1 MSPGG
6 SAPRVPR
13 PVVVVGDANVDLVL
27 RGDVVPRFGQVEQL
41 ADSGDL
47 VLGGSASIAASGIA
61 RLGVPTSL
69 VARVGADTF
78 GTFTLEALRRHGVD
92 VESVEVADAE
102 PTGLS
107 VILSTPADRAILT
120 VPGTIPT
127 LTGERVTEVLD
138 ARADRPGLLHVA
150 SYFLQPGLARALPGV
165 LARAREQGW
174 TTSLDTNWDPDEKWA
189 GLDEVLPHLDLL
201 LPNRNELRAIAGA
214 LGEEVGPGDGVD
226 DGAAGHGRDSGV
238 GTGRAGDSRADDV
251 ALAIRLARRGPRV
264 VVKDGA
270 DGGWSVG
277 AAGVVVRAPG
287 IAVEV
292 VDTTGAGDSF
302 DAGYLAA
309 LAYGFDDE
317 QTRVRWATT
326 AGSLSTLGSGGTGRQ
341 ATLDELERV
350 LAR

>member
-1 MSPGG
+1 MTELDPAAGIG
-6 SAPRVPR
+6 AAGPHAPL
-13 PVVVVGDANVDLVL
+13 PVVVAGDANVDLVL
-27 RGDVVPRFGQVEQL
+27 RGDVVPRFGQAEQL

-47 VLGGSASIAASGIA
+47 VLGGSASIVASGVA

-78 GTFTLEALRRHGVD
+78 GTFTLDALRGCGVD
-92 VESVEVADAE
+92 VGSVEVADDE

-107 VILSTPADRAILT
+107 VILSTPEDRAILT

-127 LTGERVTEVLD
+127 LTGERVSRVLD
-138 ARADRPGLLHVA
+138 ARSAPGLLHVA
-150 SYFLQPGLARALPGV
+150 SYFLQPGLARDLPGV
-165 LARAREQGW
+165 LARARAQGW
-174 TTSLDTNWDPDEKWA
+174 TTSLDTNWDPGEVWA
-189 GLDEVLPHLDLL
+189 GLDQVLPHLDLL

-214 LGEEVGPGDGVD
+214 LGEPADPHDGI
-226 DGAAGHGRDSGV
+226 
-238 GTGRAGDSRADDV
+238 DDV
-251 ALAIRLARRGPRV
+251 ALATRLARRGPRV

-277 AAGVVVRAPG
+277 ADGAVVRAPG
-287 IAVEV
+287 VAVDV

-309 LAYGFDDE
+309 LAYGVADE
-317 QTRVRWATT
+317 RTRVRWATV

-341 ATLDELERV
+341 ATLSDLERE
-350 LAR
+350 LPR

>member
-1 MSPGG
+1 MTDLET
-6 SAPRVPR
+6 APHPL

-27 RGDVVPRFGQVEQL
+27 RGDVVPRFGQAEQL
-41 ADSGDL
+41 ADSCDL
-47 VLGGSASIAASGIA
+47 VLGGSASIAASGVA

-69 VARVGADTF
+69 MARVGADTF
-78 GTFTLEALRRHGVD
+78 GTFTLDALRACGVD
-92 VESVEVADAE
+92 VGSVEVADGE

-138 ARADRPGLLHVA
+138 ARSARPGLLHVA

-165 LARAREQGW
+165 LARARAQGW
-174 TTSLDTNWDPDEKWA
+174 TTSLDTNWDPAQLWA
-189 GLDEVLPHLDLL
+189 GLDEVLGHLDLL

-214 LGEEVGPGDGVD
+214 LGESAGP
-226 DGAAGHGRDSGV
+226 HESL
-238 GTGRAGDSRADDV
+238 DDV
-251 ALAIRLARRGPRV
+251 ELATRLARCGPRV

-277 AAGVVVRAPG
+277 ADGDVVRAPG
-287 IAVEV
+287 VAVDV

-309 LAYGFDDE
+309 LAHGVLDE
-317 QTRVRWATT
+317 ARRVRWATV

-341 ATLDELERV
+341 ATLADLDRE

>member
-1 MSPGG
+1 MTELDPAAGTDAADAAAD
-6 SAPRVPR
+6 APRAPL
-13 PVVVVGDANVDLVL
+13 PVVVAGDANVDLVL
-27 RGDVVPRFGQVEQL
+27 RGDVVPRFGQAEQL

-47 VLGGSASIAASGIA
+47 VLGGSASIAASGVA

-78 GTFTLEALRRHGVD
+78 GTFTLDALRACGVD
-92 VESVEVADAE
+92 VGSVEVADGE

-107 VILSTPADRAILT
+107 VILSTPEDRAILT

-127 LTGERVTEVLD
+127 LTGERVSRVLD
-138 ARADRPGLLHVA
+138 ARSAPGLLHVA
-150 SYFLQPGLARALPGV
+150 SYFLQPSLAGDLPGV
-165 LARAREQGW
+165 LVRARAQGW
-174 TTSLDTNWDPDEKWA
+174 ATSLDTNWDPGEEWA
-189 GLDEVLPHLDLL
+189 GLDAVLPHLDLL

-214 LGEEVGPGDGVD
+214 LGEPAEL
-226 DGAAGHGRDSGV
+226 
-238 GTGRAGDSRADDV
+238 DDV
-251 ALAIRLARRGPRV
+251 ALAVRIARRGPRV

-277 AAGVVVRAPG
+277 SDGAVVRAPG
-287 IAVEV
+287 VVVDV

-309 LAYGFDDE
+309 LAYGVPDE
-317 QTRVRWATT
+317 GERVRWATV

-341 ATLDELERV
+341 ATRSDLERE

>member
-1 MSPGG
+1 MTAGRTSPRG
-6 SAPRVPR
+6 PL

-27 RGDVVPRFGQVEQL
+27 RGDVVPRFGQAEQL
-41 ADSGDL
+41 VDSGDL
-47 VLGGSASIAASGIA
+47 VLGGSAAIAASGVA
-61 RLGVPTSL
+61 RLEVPTSL

-78 GTFTLEALRRHGVD
+78 GTFTLDALRGCGVD
-92 VESVEVADAE
+92 VASVEVADGE

-107 VILSTPADRAILT
+107 VNLSTPEDRAILT

-127 LTGERVTEVLD
+127 LTGQRVTEVLD
-138 ARADRPGLLHVA
+138 ARSAPGLLHVA
-150 SYFLQPGLARALPGV
+150 SYFLQPGLARALPDV
-165 LARAREQGW
+165 LARARAQGW
-174 TTSLDTNWDPDEKWA
+174 TTSLDTNWDPAEEWA
-189 GLDEVLPHLDLL
+189 GLDEVLGHLDLL

-214 LGEEVGPGDGVD
+214 LGEPADL
-226 DGAAGHGRDSGV
+226 
-238 GTGRAGDSRADDV
+238 DDV
-251 ALAIRLARRGPRV
+251 TLATRLARRGPRV

-277 AAGVVVRAPG
+277 PDGDVVRAPG
-287 IAVEV
+287 VAVDV

-309 LAYGFDDE
+309 LAHGVSNE
-317 QTRVRWATT
+317 GERVRWATV

-341 ATLDELERV
+341 ATLGDLERE